1 MDFGLNPEEL
11 STDLLFVVCAR
22 CGEERPESAF
32 RAKRQS
38 AGQTKQ
44 CIDCRN
50 QRVSHVSSAF
60 LVYKSLNPHQM
71 KHSRSKV
78 VLQTLRNIALRPSS
92 PGRPATKRTE
102 GDAGLSPPNERSG
115 TQPTSPEKLRQLHT
129 ARSLF
134 GESISQPHVVL
145 GTPIPPTQQSS
156 RLFRALAPSPPVQ
169 PTTHPLVSHS
179 DPSTLRSSTPGVD
192 YSYLATRFHK
202 GGKDSQDDSLKAGAR
217 AKLAVIQRDH
227 RSRRRAGETVSLT
240 PTISQLGFLED
251 FEGPGEDG
259 SQDQLRPSGF
269 LDGDGIIKEGD
280 DRGQFS
286 ESDIDADD
294 YFNLLLSPA
303 RPRRYLKQLGVESDS
318 DLGDEDENDDNDC
331 VDGSPLRHRL
341 RQPSAQL
348 RRGRRGPAPGTGGR
362 PRKSRRQ
369 TRSSMPPRR
378 IRSPVIIP
386 PEESAVFHA
395 QDPVW
400 NGDLEACALT
410 GRDKA
415 ILREFWTKL
424 DNDQMQFCSRCQE
437 CWFQM
442 KIDCD
447 GICARCYRKDEKRR
461 ADEPYFFSADNQL
474 DFGPVPARLPQLTPT
489 EESLIT
495 RVHVHVNI
503 MLVRGQQYKYRGHVV
518 HFLREVGLV
527 YNQFPLLP
535 QELNIVLLRPVNT
548 SSHANLS
555 RQFTRQFRVRRQ
567 PVVIW
572 LDYLRRHHPGYR
584 CIVIDEERLNQLPQ
598 DGNVLDAIPQ
608 SQVEA
613 ADVGPEEDQE
623 AEPDLEDEAA
633 VPDLL
638 AKDTELDALRSI
650 LAGESEADSE
660 LSTSFQAQAQHE
672 LQLPNIRHTPIN
684 EFNRSH
690 ALLSLAFPCLFP
702 DGRADFVEPRL
713 RSIDYKDYVEH
724 AMRWHDGRFARHPTF
739 RFVAFNTLMRSQARS
754 RSRFFVKQHD
764 GRQQP
769 LTREQLI
776 QALEHS
782 EDPEAQA
789 LINSIARHAVSIRGT
804 RPFWNKKRQDLE
816 AYAYNLGCPGAFIT
830 FSPADLH
837 WRSLYQHMPQY
848 DDWLAATEPERMAL
862 SCRLL
867 RQNPHIAAFHFY
879 RRYTLF
885 RDIVLSKKFSI
896 TDYWD
901 RYEWQG
907 RGSPHNHGL
916 YWMDNCPGADMEDEA
931 ARDVFARTWG
941 FHVTAINPEPSR
953 TMPQGEG
960 NPLSVDP
967 LSIEMTFLRL
977 SQIVNRCQRH
987 KCNTTYCLRVRKR
1000 TGDLARDMEGAAAD
1014 IEAANVANPEREC
1027 RFDFPRALRELAAVI
1042 RKEGRSYYVFEA
1054 ARNDSLMNNFN
1065 PAIILGWLANI
1076 DISPCTSLQAV
1087 ITYAAKYCSKSEK
1100 KTESF
1105 ARLADQVLPHTS
1117 HVQPLLSFS
1126 SRLMNKLIAERDYSA
1141 QEISHLLLNI
1151 PLQEGTRMVVTV
1163 DCRPLERQAR
1173 SYRVDG
1179 DVNEVIGS
1187 YRKYL
1192 ERKDQHE
1199 DITYLEY
1206 LQSYNLNTWRRLAA
1220 QAKKR
1225 VLSYFPRYK
1234 SMEASSQFN
1243 DFCRVKL
1250 MMVHPHR
1257 SPEELLVVGG
1267 QRFDSFTAAYMHCR
1281 QHHDTHADD
1290 HYGEPD
1296 TDELTAEEDEFE
1308 LEIHEEPIAEED
1320 WHELA
1325 RMLPDRPLEEEDIDI
1340 LGRRDI
1346 DINYDWTPH
1355 VGRYAD
1361 DGILN
1366 SDYWKQRKAENT
1378 LDLDVDDQPLEARDS
1393 LNPEQRIVYDTVMGH
1408 FLTQDPSQLLL
1419 HVDGGGG
1426 TGKSYLIN
1434 LLSAHLQ
1441 SATAGRGTPVWR
1453 AAPTGVA
1460 GNQISGTTLHSL
1472 LHLPINKDFKPLSP
1486 VDKTQ
1491 LQKKLKD
1498 IKYLII
1504 DEKSMLGLRQLSWID
1519 DRLREAFPNRNEEF
1533 FGGLNILL
1541 VGDFFQLPPVLQK
1554 PLYCDKEVQGVE
1566 IKGRNAYRR
1575 FDKSVF
1581 LKVVQRQRGD
1591 DQEAFRTALGELR
1604 LLQLSMESWKLL
1616 STRVQA
1622 KLDDREVARFSSALR
1637 VYATKDRVNEYNHYH
1652 LDRLGRP
1659 VVQVKAKNVGPGA
1672 AAAPDDKAGNLAK
1685 QIPICIGARLMLT
1698 SNLWQPV
1705 GLCNGARGTV
1715 YDIGWAPEADPIQD
1729 PPCVIMMEFDKYNG
1743 PVFLTTPDGKKIVPI
1758 LPVEREFL
1766 IGATLCARTQFPLIV
1781 CYAITVHKSQSI
1793 TEDMIVTDLSCRDF
1807 QTGLSYVAVSR
1818 VKTLEGLMLDAPFDR
1833 NHLVYGSPPDGMKM
1847 KMRDQELRKR
1857 QVLTR
1862 SPYMIYNTK
1871 NGHGTGSV
1879 RR

>member
-11 STDLLFVVCAR
+11 STDLLFVTAV
-22 CGEERPESAF
+22 
-32 RAKRQS
+32 
-38 AGQTKQ
+38 T
-44 CIDCRN
+44 
-50 QRVSHVSSAF
+50 SAF
-60 LVYKSLNPHQM
+60 LI
-71 KHSRSKV
+71 SKV

-179 DPSTLRSSTPGVD
+179 DPSTLRSSTPGMGVKIN
-192 YSYLATRFHK
+192 Y
-202 GGKDSQDDSLKAGAR
+202 
-217 AKLAVIQRDH
+217 
-227 RSRRRAGETVSLT
+227 
-240 PTISQLGFLED
+240 
-251 FEGPGEDG
+251 
-259 SQDQLRPSGF
+259 
-269 LDGDGIIKEGD
+269 
-280 DRGQFS
+280 DRFS

-341 RQPSAQL
+341 RQPSAQP
-348 RRGRRGPAPGTGGR
+348 RRGRRGPAPGIGGR
-362 PRKSRRQ
+362 PRKSRTQ

-461 ADEPYFFSADNQL
+461 PDEPYFFSADNQL

-489 EESLIT
+489 EESLIA

-527 YNQFPLLP
+527 YNQLPLLP
-535 QELNIVLLRPVNT
+535 QELNIVLLRPANT

-572 LDYLRRHHPGYR
+572 LDYLRRHHPGWQ
-584 CIVIDEERLNQLPQ
+584 CP
-598 DGNVLDAIPQ
+598 GCHPQ

-672 LQLPNIRHTPIN
+672 LQLPNIYDTHPLMSSI
-684 EFNRSH
+684 
-690 ALLSLAFPCLFP
+690 ALMPCSPWRFPASFLT
-702 DGRADFVEPRL
+702 
-713 RSIDYKDYVEH
+713 DYVEH

-789 LINSIARHAVSIRGT
+789 LINSIARHAVSIR
-804 RPFWNKKRQDLE
+804 
-816 AYAYNLGCPGAFIT
+816 
-830 FSPADLH
+830 
-837 WRSLYQHMPQY
+837 
-848 DDWLAATEPERMAL
+848 AATEPERMAL
-862 SCRLL
+862 SRRLL

-1087 ITYAAKYCSKSEK
+1087 ITPGLASHI
-1100 KTESF
+1100 
-1105 ARLADQVLPHTS
+1105 ARSAPIIL
-1117 HVQPLLSFS
+1117 LLSPNKQVNCRE
-1126 SRLMNKLIAERDYSA
+1126 RLLA

-1179 DVNEVIGS
+1179 DVNEAIGS

-1199 DITYLEY
+1199 DITYLKY
-1206 LQSYNLNTWRRLAA
+1206 LQSYNLNTWRRLTA

-1281 QHHDTHADD
+1281 QHYDTHADD

-1419 HVDGGGG
+1419 YVDGGGG
-1426 TGKSYLIN
+1426 TGKGEGDTCLACCAN
-1434 LLSAHLQ
+1434 
-1441 SATAGRGTPVWR
+1441 G
-1453 AAPTGVA
+1453 GVA

-1554 PLYCDKEVQGVE
+1554 PLYYDKEVQGVE

-1715 YDIGWAPEADPIQD
+1715 YDIGWAPGADPIQD

-1758 LPVEREFL
+1758 LPVERDFL

-1833 NHLVYGSPPDGMKM
+1833 NHLVYGSPRMA
-1847 KMRDQELRKR
+1847 
-1857 QVLTR
+1857 
-1862 SPYMIYNTK
+1862 
-1871 NGHGTGSV
+1871 
-1879 RR
+1879 

>member
-1 MDFGLNPEEL
+1 
-11 STDLLFVVCAR
+11 
-22 CGEERPESAF
+22 
-32 RAKRQS
+32 
-38 AGQTKQ
+38 
-44 CIDCRN
+44 
-50 QRVSHVSSAF
+50 
-60 LVYKSLNPHQM
+60 
-71 KHSRSKV
+71 
-78 VLQTLRNIALRPSS
+78 
-92 PGRPATKRTE
+92 
-102 GDAGLSPPNERSG
+102 
-115 TQPTSPEKLRQLHT
+115 
-129 ARSLF
+129 
-134 GESISQPHVVL
+134 
-145 GTPIPPTQQSS
+145 
-156 RLFRALAPSPPVQ
+156 
-169 PTTHPLVSHS
+169 
-179 DPSTLRSSTPGVD
+179 
-192 YSYLATRFHK
+192 
-202 GGKDSQDDSLKAGAR
+202 
-217 AKLAVIQRDH
+217 
-227 RSRRRAGETVSLT
+227 
-240 PTISQLGFLED
+240 
-251 FEGPGEDG
+251 
-259 SQDQLRPSGF
+259 
-269 LDGDGIIKEGD
+269 
-280 DRGQFS
+280 
-286 ESDIDADD
+286 
-294 YFNLLLSPA
+294 
-303 RPRRYLKQLGVESDS
+303 
-318 DLGDEDENDDNDC
+318 
-331 VDGSPLRHRL
+331 
-341 RQPSAQL
+341 
-348 RRGRRGPAPGTGGR
+348 
-362 PRKSRRQ
+362 
-369 TRSSMPPRR
+369 
-378 IRSPVIIP
+378 
-386 PEESAVFHA
+386 
-395 QDPVW
+395 
-400 NGDLEACALT
+400 
-410 GRDKA
+410 
-415 ILREFWTKL
+415 
-424 DNDQMQFCSRCQE
+424 
-437 CWFQM
+437 
-442 KIDCD
+442 
-447 GICARCYRKDEKRR
+447 
-461 ADEPYFFSADNQL
+461 
-474 DFGPVPARLPQLTPT
+474 
-489 EESLIT
+489 
-495 RVHVHVNI
+495 
-503 MLVRGQQYKYRGHVV
+503 
-518 HFLREVGLV
+518 
-527 YNQFPLLP
+527 
-535 QELNIVLLRPVNT
+535 
-548 SSHANLS
+548 
-555 RQFTRQFRVRRQ
+555 
-567 PVVIW
+567 
-572 LDYLRRHHPGYR
+572 
-584 CIVIDEERLNQLPQ
+584 
-598 DGNVLDAIPQ
+598 
-608 SQVEA
+608 
-613 ADVGPEEDQE
+613 
-623 AEPDLEDEAA
+623 
-633 VPDLL
+633 
-638 AKDTELDALRSI
+638 
-650 LAGESEADSE
+650 
-660 LSTSFQAQAQHE
+660 
-672 LQLPNIRHTPIN
+672 
-684 EFNRSH
+684 
-690 ALLSLAFPCLFP
+690 
-702 DGRADFVEPRL
+702 
-713 RSIDYKDYVEH
+713 
-724 AMRWHDGRFARHPTF
+724 
-739 RFVAFNTLMRSQARS
+739 MRSQARS

-862 SCRLL
+862 SRRLL

-987 KCNTTYCLRVRKR
+987 KCNTAYCLRVRKR

-1179 DVNEVIGS
+1179 DVNEAIGS

-1554 PLYCDKEVQGVE
+1554 PLYYDKEVQGVE

-1715 YDIGWAPEADPIQD
+1715 YDIGWAPGADPIQD

-1758 LPVEREFL
+1758 LPVERDFL